1 MEIRRLDAANPDE
14 VLASRQVTAVAFRT
28 GEHYRSLLD
37 ELKQLEKT
45 GNTLPDPAKSDPPY
59 TLWGAYMDNRLIAQ
73 VQGIDY
79 QMRYENQVVSMC
91 GIGGVATLPE
101 YRRQGSV
108 KEIMRH
114 LLRDSRSRG
123 QIFSYLYPFSYA
135 FYGRFGYGHG
145 CRCWHVE
152 IPISAFRALPET
164 GRIKRYETADLPAV
178 KTVYDQFSAG
188 MNGMVVRGAAAWS
201 QLLDKDPYLEQR
213 YTYLWSDDSGKT
225 GAWMTFETKAES
237 GGDCLQIIDWASVS
251 SIALRGL
258 LAFINRFTD
267 QYARVKLTVPQ
278 SCDLTTLFP
287 EPYPLAHKLGFSG
300 QIRVVD
306 IKAALAMLQRP
317 LWLSERFKRPDIG
330 PYGNRVICIG
340 VDDDFLPENSG
351 LYHLDL
357 NGAANEVSFQPASP
371 AAADAPDPAD
381 LHVSAR
387 LLATLLLG
395 SQGLADL
402 REHPEIR
409 FNTALTPE
417 RTVLLE
423 AMFPRKNAAITDY
436 F

>member
-1 MEIRRLDAANPDE
+1 MEIRRLDATNPDE

-28 GEHYRSLLD
+28 GDHYRSTLD

-59 TLWGAYMDNRLIAQ
+59 ALWGAYLDNRLIAQ
-73 VQGIDY
+73 VQGLDY
-79 QMRYENQVVSMC
+79 QMRYENQVVPMC

-123 QIFSYLYPFSYA
+123 QVFSYLYPFSYA

-152 IPISAFRALPET
+152 IPIAAFRALPET
-164 GRIKRYETADLPAV
+164 GSVKRYDASDLPAV
-178 KTVYDQFSAG
+178 KAVYDRFSAG

-201 QLLDKDPYLEQR
+201 QLLDKDPYLEQC
-213 YTYLWSDDSGKT
+213 YTYLWSDDAGKA
-225 GAWMTFETKAES
+225 GAWMNFETIKQS
-237 GGDCLQIIDWASVS
+237 GGDCFHIIDWAAVS
-251 SIALRGL
+251 ATALRGL
-258 LAFINRFTD
+258 LAFINRFAD
-267 QYARVKLTVPQ
+267 QYAKVQLTLPL
-278 SCDLTTLFP
+278 SCDLSTLFP
-287 EPYPLAHKLGFSG
+287 EPYVLSHKLGFNG

-306 IKAALAMLQRP
+306 IQTALTMLQRP
-317 LWLSERFKRPDIG
+317 LWLSDCFNKTGAAPDKD
-330 PYGNRVICIG
+330 RVITID

-351 LYHLDL
+351 IYRLDL
-357 NGAANEVSFQPASP
+357 NGAANAVSFQSAMPAGS
-371 AAADAPDPAD
+371 AATDTAD
-381 LHVSAR
+381 LYVSAR

-395 SQGLADL
+395 SQGLNDL

-409 FNTALTPE
+409 WNAALTPE
-417 RTVLLE
+417 RKILLE
-423 AMFPRKNAAITDY
+423 AMFPRKNAAIADY